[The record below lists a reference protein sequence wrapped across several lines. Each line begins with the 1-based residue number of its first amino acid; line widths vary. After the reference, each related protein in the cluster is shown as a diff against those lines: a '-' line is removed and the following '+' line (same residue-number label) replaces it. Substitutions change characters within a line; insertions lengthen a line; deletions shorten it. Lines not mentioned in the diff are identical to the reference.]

1 MINSEK
7 YFINNTE
14 IVQNSLKLTKL
25 FLRHKKFKEKLID
38 SIGIKHL
45 IPIGLYYTDTEINKL
60 VLKII
65 KELLSFVLN
74 SEITNDIYVLV
85 FIILKNNSDNL
96 EIAESVIGIL
106 KNIVRDV
113 INLLVCDESIE
124 SYCMLFIC
132 MKGEIE
138 FEMLLLSLFK
148 LIKDCDETCVD
159 VLRNN
164 KKIQKCVL
172 DLLESYSIASTGSES
187 SNETIY
193 LKLKVLAEDVLGL
206 ANN

>member
-1 MINSEK
+1 M
-7 YFINNTE
+7 
-14 IVQNSLKLTKL
+14 
-25 FLRHKKFKEKLID
+25 
-38 SIGIKHL
+38 
-45 IPIGLYYTDTEINKL
+45 
-60 VLKII
+60 
-65 KELLSFVLN
+65 LN

>member
-1 MINSEK
+1 VINSEK

>member
-132 MKGEIE
+132 MTGEIE

>member
-148 LIKDCDETCVD
+148 LIKECDETCVD

>member
-164 KKIQKCVL
+164 KRIQKCVL